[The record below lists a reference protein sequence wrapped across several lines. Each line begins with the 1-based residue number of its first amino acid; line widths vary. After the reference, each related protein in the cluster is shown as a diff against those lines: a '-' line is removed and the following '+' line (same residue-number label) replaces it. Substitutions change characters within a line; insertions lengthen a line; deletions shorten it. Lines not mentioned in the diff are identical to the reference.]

1 MSAFNLTDLLNSRSK
16 EDIQKQG
23 SETEFKYI
31 DIKDLIESKENFY
44 KTNKLEDMKESI
56 RILGI
61 EQPLRVEEADA
72 QGKYKILAGHTR
84 YKASVEL
91 SKEDSK
97 YSKIPCYIKKKQSDL
112 LSELTLILTNY
123 TAREPS
129 EYEKMQEI
137 LRIEELIKEYKKN
150 NNIKGNTRDILS
162 NVINMSNSNIA
173 RYKAINNN
181 LDVKLLEEYKNEKIS
196 TNLAY
201 EISILDK
208 DNQEKLYHDIQ
219 ENKNITIQDIKKV
232 REKAERKEEAKSIK
246 ENKSVDTLQDIINE
260 TKNNIS
266 LILENNIN
274 IDITNIQELINKQLD
289 YMYNRISKKEFM
301 E

>member
-1 MSAFNLTDLLNSRSK
+1 MSAFNLTDLLNSRIK
-16 EDIQKQG
+16 EDIQKQD

-232 REKAERKEEAKSIK
+232 REKAEHKEKNKSIK
-246 ENKSVDTLQDIINE
+246 ENKSVNILQDIINE
-260 TKNNIS
+260 AKNNINI
-266 LILENNIN
+266 ILENNIN

>member
-16 EDIQKQG
+16 EDIQKQD

-61 EQPLRVEEADA
+61 EQPLRVEEDT

-181 LDVKLLEEYKNEKIS
+181 LDVKLLEEYKNGKIS

-208 DNQEKLYHDIQ
+208 DNQERLYHDIQ

-274 IDITNIQELINKQLD
+274 TDITNIQELINKQLD

-301 E
+301 

>member
-16 EDIQKQG
+16 EDIQKQD

-61 EQPLRVEEADA
+61 EQPLRVEEDT

-232 REKAERKEEAKSIK
+232 REKAEHKEKNKSIK
-246 ENKSVDTLQDIINE
+246 ENKSVNILQDIINE
-260 TKNNIS
+260 AK
-266 LILENNIN
+266 NNIN

>member
-16 EDIQKQG
+16 EDIQKQD

-61 EQPLRVEEADA
+61 EQPLRVEEDT

-232 REKAERKEEAKSIK
+232 REKAEHKEKNKSIK
-246 ENKSVDTLQDIINE
+246 ENKSVNILQDIINE
-260 TKNNIS
+260 AKNNINI
-266 LILENNIN
+266 ILENNIN

>member
-16 EDIQKQG
+16 ENTQKQD

-61 EQPLRVEEADA
+61 EQPLRVEEGT

-97 YSKIPCYIKKKQSDL
+97 YSKVPCYIKKKQSDL

-232 REKAERKEEAKSIK
+232 REKAEHKEKNKSIK
-246 ENKSVDTLQDIINE
+246 ENKSVNILQDIINE
-260 TKNNIS
+260 AKNNINI
-266 LILENNIN
+266 ILENNIN

>member
-1 MSAFNLTDLLNSRSK
+1 MLYK
-16 EDIQKQG
+16 E
-23 SETEFKYI
+23 
-31 DIKDLIESKENFY
+31 
-44 KTNKLEDMKESI
+44 
-56 RILGI
+56 
-61 EQPLRVEEADA
+61 
-72 QGKYKILAGHTR
+72 
-84 YKASVEL
+84 
-91 SKEDSK
+91 
-97 YSKIPCYIKKKQSDL
+97 KQSDL

-219 ENKNITIQDIKKV
+219 ENKNITIQDIKK
-232 REKAERKEEAKSIK
+232 
-246 ENKSVDTLQDIINE
+246 
-260 TKNNIS
+260 
-266 LILENNIN
+266 
-274 IDITNIQELINKQLD
+274 
-289 YMYNRISKKEFM
+289 
-301 E
+301 